1 MKMLY
6 ILLRNSMKLIT
17 FVDTNLIYLFEEKNG
32 SNLFTYLYF
41 YIRYLMYLF
50 LCSDTYLIYYF
61 CTCYYIVS
69 YKLILYSLLQSFSYC
84 VFYTNSHQRSKCYR

>member
-32 SNLFTYLYF
+32 SNTFPYLYF
-41 YIRYLMYLF
+41 YIIAILSQICRYLMYLF
-50 LCSDTYLIYYF
+50 YAL
-61 CTCYYIVS
+61 
-69 YKLILYSLLQSFSYC
+69 
-84 VFYTNSHQRSKCYR
+84 